1 MKSMLKN
8 LRYVLGIY
16 VYICRNKTYTKGG
29 VYMKKALVCL
39 VLSLTLI
46 LSTTVAVFAVDDVGL
61 SIKPGDTV
69 IVKPLVDDVG
79 L

>member
-1 MKSMLKN
+1 M
-8 LRYVLGIY
+8 
-16 VYICRNKTYTKGG
+16 KGG

-39 VLSLTLI
+39 VLSLTLV
-46 LSTTVAVFAVDDVGL
+46 LSTSVAVFAVDDVGL
-61 SIKPGDTV
+61 SIKAKDTV